1 MKSISPEEA
10 RANIV
15 RAYTKQPEEAVTV
28 LSSGLA

>member
-15 RAYTKQPEEAVTV
+15 RAYTKQHEEGVTV